1 MVQVY
6 FVVPVLPIN
15 IYCTCPKLKY
25 DYVVPVPSIDVYSAS
40 SQLLPGESPG
50 QPGCKVQLLLYLRC
64 IQSTRN
70 IIIKL
75 RKNQL
80 CLI

>member
-15 IYCTCPKLKY
+15 IFCTCPKLKY

-64 IQSTRN
+64 IQSKGNMRVYP
-70 IIIKL
+70 K
-75 RKNQL
+75 K
-80 CLI
+80 